1 MVRGSQGSD
10 EFRKI
15 CETIGF
21 RTMAIVTTYPQR
33 LQEQQEINSLL
44 RQALSQQEQ
53 ISEELR
59 QLLRM
64 ERDMAA
70 AAQMDAQVGVTAPGL
85 LPVRRMKKMGKMGVK
100 KKSYFLRNTTVM
112 NRVALIIKQNGR

>member
-1 MVRGSQGSD
+1 
-10 EFRKI
+10 
-15 CETIGF
+15 
-21 RTMAIVTTYPQR
+21 MAIVTTYPQR